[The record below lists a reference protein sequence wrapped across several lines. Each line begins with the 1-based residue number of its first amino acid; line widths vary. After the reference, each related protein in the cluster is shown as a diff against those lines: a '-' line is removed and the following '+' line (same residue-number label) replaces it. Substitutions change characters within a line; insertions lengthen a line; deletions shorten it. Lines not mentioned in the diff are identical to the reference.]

1 MSSADGAAARSGRRQ
16 RDRRGSLICH
26 GRLGSPFAIAPL
38 AATVRVSALLAL
50 LVPLVGVVA
59 LSSPDSGPT
68 RCATVALAT
77 LATHANSEYRPALRA
92 ATYLQPKDTVAV
104 NGRIRHPGIMPSPGG
119 PPRMMIGQMI
129 CAFGADDVA
138 GSRPTFRKLRFQ
150 MIANTNL
157 IARWVFAQRSAAS
170 GWDLPPFF
178 SYRIY
183 RSLLGE
189 IYENMRKIRA
199 FARTDR
205 NVEARS

>member
-1 MSSADGAAARSGRRQ
+1 MSSADGAVARSGRRQ

-50 LVPLVGVVA
+50 LIPLVGVVT
-59 LSSPDSGPT
+59 LSVPNSRPT
-68 RCATVALAT
+68 RWVTVALTTIAT
-77 LATHANSEYRPALRA
+77 NANSEYRPALRA
-92 ATYLQPKDTVAV
+92 ATYPQPKDTVTV

-157 IARWVFAQRSAAS
+157 IARWVFAPKVRCVRMGLAAI
-170 GWDLPPFF
+170 L
-178 SYRIY
+178 
-183 RSLLGE
+183 
-189 IYENMRKIRA
+189 
-199 FARTDR
+199 
-205 NVEARS
+205 